1 MFDFIFGNLKRGT
14 QKIKNNPQLFYTVF
28 VATLIIGSFVF
39 MADRFVG
46 IANDAQE
53 RLINVRVGSIQDS
66 FVVFAGDKIEDT
78 TYLNKKIYEVVNA
91 NETIKNF
98 RIVIKNNS
106 NLESTS
112 TPAGDYIILASSN
125 ESQIGSVDLE
135 ANLLYTL
142 ASSDPDHSLT
152 LQLNNSDERL
162 FQTARAIKDSKG
174 DIVGVVMTTQTLSQA
189 DELINSNIKNSMILL
204 AVIIVLIMLLFLR
217 HSKIVDYMELYKKL
231 KEVDQL
237 KDDFV
242 SMASH
247 ELRTPLTI
255 IRGYAEFIRDAKELL
270 PETKDFAE
278 KIDISAKNLDSLVGD
293 ILDVSKIQQGR
304 MSFTMDKVS
313 PAEILDILISSFVL
327 PAQEKG
333 LNISFDKSGATD
345 DKIIADKD
353 RLKQVLTNLI
363 GNAVKYTMKGEVKVS
378 QYREKD
384 RLCIR
389 ISDTGIGI
397 SAEERERLF
406 EKFYRIRTKE
416 TENIRGTGLGLWITH
431 QIVKE
436 MKGDIS
442 VESIK
447 GVGSHFILSF
457 PIINK

>member
-1 MFDFIFGNLKRGT
+1 
-14 QKIKNNPQLFYTVF
+14 
-28 VATLIIGSFVF
+28 

-53 RLINVRVGSIQDS
+53 RLVNIRVGSIQDS
-66 FVVFAGDKIEDT
+66 FVVFAGDRIKDT
-78 TYLNKKIYEVVNA
+78 VYLNRKIYEVINA

-98 RIVIKNNS
+98 RIVVKNNS
-106 NLESTS
+106 TT
-112 TPAGDYIILASSN
+112 TPQGEYMVLASN
-125 ESQIGSVDLE
+125 DESQIGAIDTQ
-135 ANLLYTL
+135 ADLLYTL
-142 ASSDPDHSLT
+142 ASGDSNHSLT
-152 LQLNNSDERL
+152 IQLNGDDERL
-162 FQTARAIKDSKG
+162 FQTARAIKGSDG
-174 DIVGVVMTTQTLSQA
+174 NILGVVMTTQTLSQA

-204 AVIIVLIMLLFLR
+204 AVIIVFIMLLFLR
-217 HSKIVDYMELYKKL
+217 HSKIVDYMELYKRL

-278 KIDISAKNLDSLVGD
+278 KIDVSAKNLDNLVGD

-304 MSFTMDKVS
+304 MSFSMSKIS
-313 PAEILDILISSFVL
+313 PVEILDVLMASFAL
-327 PAQEKG
+327 PAKEKG
-333 LNISFDKSGATD
+333 LAIFFDKSGVSD
-345 DKIIADKD
+345 EQIIFADKD

-363 GNAVKYTMKGEVKVS
+363 GNAVKYTMQGEVKVR
-378 QYREKD
+378 QYTENR

-389 ISDTGIGI
+389 VSDTGIGI

-431 QIVKE
+431 QIVTE

-457 PIINK
+457 PIISK